1 MYSATFQEEESMAQG
16 PGRQNAGRQRYTS
29 HQLKASRR
37 SLSAES
43 RPYKYST
50 YVSERAQS
58 STGENAADDSPL
70 NQPGSTEEFHSSYG
84 AKNRTS
90 NRSGAPEMGIKTIEM
105 DNSSVIQTVEIFK
118 RPGQTLGFYI
128 REGNGQ
134 DRQEGVFISRIQ
146 AGTVAESNGLLHIGD
161 EIMSVNSVE
170 VGKMSL
176 DDVVILMSIP
186 RKLILKIRSKKNCSK
201 KNASCPS
208 LAVTEKDDPP
218 VVVLKKGHVRANS
231 DTQLEMTEKI
241 PSMFE
246 PSPHL
251 DTDYVGKRLNR
262 QERTTSQ
269 YASIFISPHKAE
281 AKLLTGDDNT
291 SEHSSEGSIPRSIDS
306 GSRDHYAGHRGYSAA
321 MIPQEDPYGYLA
333 PSSLPSYSMPLS
345 DSMEREYNSLFHK
358 DQKYIH
364 GHQRSPS
371 KGNTLSHTPGRTRYY
386 SSDGDRGAYSDTYQ
400 PLSECGYGSR
410 GYSDSSRRYIGGF
423 REMIHS
429 KAKYGGKVQRPRSPE
444 CYNSDSEVLYTSPS
458 GGVIAA
464 DSRGFASDYETYLGA
479 MSDDEQLYAIPKPIS
494 SSSSTELQ
502 MLLRKFNTLSHELQA
517 EQNRLQ
523 QQLSARDRPT
533 GKILL
538 VNITLGN
545 PIKRFDTRVHY

>member
-1 MYSATFQEEESMAQG
+1 MAQG
-16 PGRQNAGRQRYTS
+16 PGRLNSRQRHDSQQTTQRS
-29 HQLKASRR
+29 TKR

-50 YVSERAQS
+50 YVSQRVRP
-58 STGENAADDSPL
+58 STGEHVADDTVIRR
-70 NQPGSTEEFHSSYG
+70 PGSEDEYHSNYG

-90 NRSGAPEMGIKTIEM
+90 NRNGAPEMGIKTIEM
-105 DNSSVIQTVEIFK
+105 ENSSVIQTVEIFK

-186 RKLILKIRSKKNCSK
+186 RKLILKIRSKKNCTK

-208 LAVTEKDDPP
+208 LAIVEKEEPP

-241 PSMFE
+241 PNMFE
-246 PSPHL
+246 PSPHI
-251 DTDYVGKRLNR
+251 DNEYYGKRLHR

-281 AKLLTGDDNT
+281 AKLLTGDDNN
-291 SEHSSEGSIPRSIDS
+291 SEHSSEGSLPRSIDS
-306 GSRDHYAGHRGYSAA
+306 GSRDRDHYAGHRGYSNT
-321 MIPQEDPYGYLA
+321 MIPAEDPYGYLA
-333 PSSLPSYSMPLS
+333 PSSLPTYSLPPS
-345 DSMEREYNSLFHK
+345 DSMEREYNKMFHK
-358 DQKYIH
+358 EPKYSVPS
-364 GHQRSPS
+364 HQRSPS
-371 KGNTLSHTPGRTRYY
+371 KSNTLSHSASRNRYY
-386 SSDGDRGAYSDTYQ
+386 SSDSDRGAFSDTYQ
-400 PLSECGYGSR
+400 ALSECNYGYR
-410 GYSDSSRRYIGGF
+410 GYTEGSRRYVGGF

-429 KAKYGGKVQRPRSPE
+429 KAKYGGKPQRARSPE
-444 CYNSDSEVLYTSPS
+444 CYNSDSEVLYNSPS
-458 GGVIAA
+458 GAVLAA
-464 DSRGFASDYETYLGA
+464 DSRGFASDYETYAGA
-479 MSDDEQLYAIPKPIS
+479 MSDEEPVYAVPKPIS
-494 SSSSTELQ
+494 SSSSSELQ
-502 MLLRKFNTLSHELQA
+502 MLLRKFNTLSHELQQ

-523 QQLSARDRPT
+523 QQLTARDKPT
-533 GKILL
+533 TGLYVDYAVLYYTAFVFRKM
-538 VNITLGN
+538 VFNVC
-545 PIKRFDTRVHY
+545 KS

>member
-1 MYSATFQEEESMAQG
+1 MAQG
-16 PGRQNAGRQRYTS
+16 PGRQNSGRQRHDSQQTTRTS
-29 HQLKASRR
+29 KR

-43 RPYKYST
+43 RPYKYSA
-50 YVSERAQS
+50 YVSQRAQS
-58 STGENAADDSPL
+58 STGEHVADDSL
-70 NQPGSTEEFHSSYG
+70 LRRPGSGEEFHSNYG

-90 NRSGAPEMGIKTIEM
+90 NRNGAPEMGIKTIEM
-105 DNSSVIQTVEIFK
+105 ENSSVIQTVEIFK

-186 RKLILKIRSKKNCSK
+186 RKLILKIRSKKNCTK

-208 LAVTEKDDPP
+208 LAVAEKEEPP

-241 PSMFE
+241 PNMFE
-246 PSPHL
+246 PSPHI
-251 DTDYVGKRLNR
+251 DSDYYGKRLQR
-262 QERTTSQ
+262 QERSTSQ

-281 AKLLTGDDNT
+281 AKLLTGDDNN
-291 SEHSSEGSIPRSIDS
+291 SENSSEGSLPRSIDS
-306 GSRDHYAGHRGYSAA
+306 GSRDRDHYAGHRGYGTS
-321 MIPQEDPYGYLA
+321 MLPSEDPYGYLA
-333 PSSLPSYSMPLS
+333 PNSLPTYSSLPQS
-345 DSMEREYNSLFHK
+345 DSMEREYNKMFHK
-358 DQKYIH
+358 EQKYSIPS
-364 GHQRSPS
+364 HQRSPS
-371 KGNTLSHTPGRTRYY
+371 KANTLSHSASRTRYY
-386 SSDGDRGAYSDTYQ
+386 SSDSDRGAYSDTYQ
-400 PLSECGYGSR
+400 PLSECGYGYR
-410 GYSDSSRRYIGGF
+410 GYNEGSRRYVGGF

-429 KAKYGGKVQRPRSPE
+429 KAKYGGKAPRPRSPE
-444 CYNSDSEVLYTSPS
+444 CYNSDSEVLYTTPS
-458 GGVIAA
+458 GGVLAA
-464 DSRGFASDYETYLGA
+464 DSRGFASDYETYAGA
-479 MSDDEQLYAIPKPIS
+479 MSDEEPVYAVPKPIS

-502 MLLRKFNTLSHELQA
+502 MLLRKFNTLSHELQQ

-523 QQLSARDRPT
+523 QQLSARDKPT
-533 GKILL
+533 GKNISKKVSLYNS
-538 VNITLGN
+538 NITL
-545 PIKRFDTRVHY
+545 

>member
-1 MYSATFQEEESMAQG
+1 MAQG
-16 PGRQNAGRQRYTS
+16 PGRQNAGRQRIS
-29 HQLKASRR
+29 PHQVRTSRR

-43 RPYKYST
+43 RPYKYAT
-50 YVSERAQS
+50 YVSERTQS
-58 STGENAADDSPL
+58 STGETAADESSL
-70 NQPGSTEEFHSSYG
+70 KQPGSEEEFQSSYG

-105 DNSSVIQTVEIFK
+105 ENSSVIQTVEIFK

-161 EIMSVNSVE
+161 EIVSVNNVE

-186 RKLILKIRSKKNCSK
+186 RKLILKIRSKKNCNK
-201 KNASCPS
+201 KNVSCPS
-208 LAVTEKDDPP
+208 LAVTEKEEPP

-241 PSMFE
+241 PNMFE

-251 DTDYVGKRLNR
+251 DTDQIGKRAPR

-281 AKLLTGDDNT
+281 AKLLTGDDNN
-291 SEHSSEGSIPRSIDS
+291 SEHSSEGSLPRSIDS
-306 GSRDHYAGHRGYSAA
+306 GSKDHYAGHRGYSAA
-321 MIPQEDPYGYLA
+321 MLPPEDPYGYLA
-333 PSSLPSYSMPLS
+333 PSSLPTYTLPQS
-345 DSMEREYNSLFHK
+345 DSLEREYGRLLHK
-358 DQKYIH
+358 DQQQKYIPS
-364 GHQRSPS
+364 HQRSPS
-371 KGNTLSHTPGRTRYY
+371 KGSAISHTPVRTRYY
-386 SSDGDRGAYSDTYQ
+386 SSDSDRGAYSDTYQ
-400 PLSECGYGSR
+400 TLSECGYGTR
-410 GYSDSSRRYIGGF
+410 GYSDSTRRYIGGF

-458 GGVIAA
+458 GGVLAA
-464 DSRGFASDYETYLGA
+464 DSRGFASDYETYAGA
-479 MSDDEQLYAIPKPIS
+479 LSDEEPVYAVPKPIS

-517 EQNRLQ
+517 EQTRLQ
-523 QQLSARDRPT
+523 QQLSARDRST
-533 GKILL
+533 GKI
-538 VNITLGN
+538 
-545 PIKRFDTRVHY
+545 K